1 MDVAV
6 ENTIKIFKTLADET
20 RLNIILTIIDDAKTV
35 SAIVNA
41 TGASQ
46 SCVSHQLKLLKE
58 NKIVKSSRIGK
69 CVYYSLDDSHIKEIV
84 LQTILHASED

>member
-1 MDVAV
+1 MDIALKK
-6 ENTIKIFKTLADET
+6 TITIFKTLADET
-20 RLNIILTIIDDAKTV
+20 RLNIILTIINEAKTV
-35 SAIVNA
+35 STIVKT